1 MSNWTQKPH
10 NITNKA
16 HVLDYVT
23 KAGAKGV
30 TVVEVRRDTGFHHG
44 QASGSLSMLDLDDK
58 VSRLYE
64 KRDGY
69 SIYVVA
75 GSEAGRTVIARS

>member
-10 NITNKA
+10 NVSNKA

-30 TVVEVRRDTGFHHG
+30 TVVEVRHDTGFHHG
-44 QASGSLSMLDLDDK
+44 QASGSLSMLALDSK
-58 VSRLYE
+58 VSRLAE
-64 KRDGY
+64 QRDGY
-69 SIYVVA
+69 SVYVMA
-75 GSEAGRTVIARS
+75 GLEAGRTVIPR